1 MKKIMVTYLHLI
13 WPVASDFIR
22 RQGMIDSILNLIY
35 IFMALIGF
43 QWVLY
48 GYSLAFGA
56 DIGGLIGGV
65 NPRPDR

>member
-1 MKKIMVTYLHLI
+1 
-13 WPVASDFIR
+13 
-22 RQGMIDSILNLIY
+22 MIDSILNLSY